1 MADLPGPV
9 TRVGA
14 ELAGLGAAGVPQPSP
29 EPPTAPDEALVTTE
43 IFEADGR
50 PVLVVCDGHADP
62 VDLAGVL
69 GAMTVRPVPPPV
81 ATLWTGQDPDAIAPV
96 GHARP
101 VTIVI
106 GINLARWR
114 RIWVPAGA
122 NGYSFPTTYSEL
134 LRITAGTAAEVG
146 ELPRSGGASTIQ
158 S

>member
-9 TRVGA
+9 ARVAG
-14 ELAGLGAAGVPQPSP
+14 ELTGLGAAGTPQPSP
-29 EPPTAPDEALVTTE
+29 VGFPPIGEAVVTTE

-69 GAMTVRPVPPPV
+69 GAMTVRPVPAPV
-81 ATLWTGQDPDAIAPV
+81 ATLWTGQDPGAIAPV

-122 NGYSFPTTYSEL
+122 PGYHFPTTYSEL

-146 ELPRSGGASTIQ
+146 ELPSTGGASPIP